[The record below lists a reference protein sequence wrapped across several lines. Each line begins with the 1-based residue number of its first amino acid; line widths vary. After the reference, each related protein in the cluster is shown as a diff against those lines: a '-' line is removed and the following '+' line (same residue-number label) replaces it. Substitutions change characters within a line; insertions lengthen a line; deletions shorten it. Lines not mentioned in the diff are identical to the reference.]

1 MKWTEEQLQ
10 AINLEGENII
20 VSAGAGSGK
29 TAVLTARV
37 ERKLLSGIHINELLV
52 LTFTN
57 AAAAEMKERIRKTIN
72 KNEQLYEE
80 ANLLDS
86 AFITTFDA
94 FSLALVK
101 KYHTRLNITNNI
113 KITDEVVIDI
123 KKEELLEEI
132 FNENYLTPKKDFMN
146 LINDFCLKEDTIL
159 KQYILNIYKKIELKY
174 DKENY
179 LNNYFDYIP
188 TNKNIILDYLDLI
201 KEKQNNI
208 REIFKELVNYFDNDF
223 IIKMEDNFHNLLNAN
238 TYSDFKNALN
248 YETIKVPRGTEESG
262 KILKSTIYKEAD
274 CIKELCLYKDLDEI
288 EEEINST
295 IDNIKVI
302 LRILIELDKR
312 LTDYKRNNNVFNF
325 TDISRLAI
333 KVVLENDDI
342 KEELTNSF
350 QEILIDEYQDTSD
363 LQEYFISLIEKNNVY
378 MVGDIKQS
386 IYRFRNANPYIFKNK
401 YDLYKEQPSIGKKI
415 DLLNNFRSRK
425 EVINSINLIFNKIMD
440 DIIGGANYE
449 EAHQLCFGNEIY
461 LKEKNKD
468 QNYDLEIINYN
479 DKELNNLT
487 KDEEEAF
494 IIGYDIKEKI
504 NSKYQIFD
512 KDSNSLR
519 DINYKDIVI
528 LLDKSKNFDL
538 YKKIFEYLNIPLSI
552 LKDESL
558 LKDDDI
564 LVIRNLLRLLICIKE
579 KRFDIEFKYTY
590 TSIARSFLYK
600 MDDNQIYN
608 CFVNDNFI
616 NTDLYK
622 KCLELTSSIDI
633 MSISSYFDYIL
644 DSFDYEEKLLTVG
657 NINSF
662 RIRREYLY
670 NLCKNYEELGYDIYD
685 FVLYLNQIFDNK
697 YDLSFNKKDNDSN
710 CCRIM
715 TIHKSKGLEFPI
727 CYYAGFSSKFNIS
740 ELKER
745 IIFNNKYGI
754 VLPKVDNYYKDTIIK
769 TIIKNQEKREEISE
783 KIRLLYVALTR
794 AKEKMII
801 VMPKLDDSRE
811 LNGKVPLFQKESYYS
826 FRTVMNSVASI
837 LNHFIKES
845 NIIGNKDYLKNN
857 KDIDS
862 IDINYKDIKVEE
874 LSIDYQEVESKHF
887 SKESLHLISKEEQD
901 LMDFGTK
908 VHEILERIDFNNYN
922 LDLYEIDDIMKDK
935 INAFINSELI
945 KEKKNCTFYKEYEF
959 IYKED
964 NVLSHG
970 IIDLLIEEDES
981 LTIIDYKLKNI
992 DDPNYDKQLNGY
1004 RNYIE
1009 SITNKKVYCFL
1020 YSIINEEFREVK
1032 EHIK

>member
-633 MSISSYFDYIL
+633 MSISSFFDYIL

>member
-1 MKWTEEQLQ
+1 
-10 AINLEGENII
+10 
-20 VSAGAGSGK
+20 
-29 TAVLTARV
+29 
-37 ERKLLSGIHINELLV
+37 
-52 LTFTN
+52 
-57 AAAAEMKERIRKTIN
+57 
-72 KNEQLYEE
+72 
-80 ANLLDS
+80 
-86 AFITTFDA
+86 
-94 FSLALVK
+94 
-101 KYHTRLNITNNI
+101 
-113 KITDEVVIDI
+113 
-123 KKEELLEEI
+123 
-132 FNENYLTPKKDFMN
+132 
-146 LINDFCLKEDTIL
+146 
-159 KQYILNIYKKIELKY
+159 
-174 DKENY
+174 
-179 LNNYFDYIP
+179 
-188 TNKNIILDYLDLI
+188 
-201 KEKQNNI
+201 
-208 REIFKELVNYFDNDF
+208 
-223 IIKMEDNFHNLLNAN
+223 
-238 TYSDFKNALN
+238 
-248 YETIKVPRGTEESG
+248 
-262 KILKSTIYKEAD
+262 
-274 CIKELCLYKDLDEI
+274 
-288 EEEINST
+288 
-295 IDNIKVI
+295 
-302 LRILIELDKR
+302 
-312 LTDYKRNNNVFNF
+312 
-325 TDISRLAI
+325 
-333 KVVLENDDI
+333 
-342 KEELTNSF
+342 
-350 QEILIDEYQDTSD
+350 
-363 LQEYFISLIEKNNVY
+363 
-378 MVGDIKQS
+378 
-386 IYRFRNANPYIFKNK
+386 
-401 YDLYKEQPSIGKKI
+401 
-415 DLLNNFRSRK
+415 
-425 EVINSINLIFNKIMD
+425 
-440 DIIGGANYE
+440 
-449 EAHQLCFGNEIY
+449 
-461 LKEKNKD
+461 
-468 QNYDLEIINYN
+468 
-479 DKELNNLT
+479 
-487 KDEEEAF
+487 
-494 IIGYDIKEKI
+494 
-504 NSKYQIFD
+504 
-512 KDSNSLR
+512 
-519 DINYKDIVI
+519 
-528 LLDKSKNFDL
+528 
-538 YKKIFEYLNIPLSI
+538 
-552 LKDESL
+552 
-558 LKDDDI
+558 
-564 LVIRNLLRLLICIKE
+564 
-579 KRFDIEFKYTY
+579 
-590 TSIARSFLYK
+590 
-600 MDDNQIYN
+600 
-608 CFVNDNFI
+608 
-616 NTDLYK
+616 
-622 KCLELTSSIDI
+622 
-633 MSISSYFDYIL
+633 
-644 DSFDYEEKLLTVG
+644 
-657 NINSF
+657 
-662 RIRREYLY
+662 
-670 NLCKNYEELGYDIYD
+670 
-685 FVLYLNQIFDNK
+685 
-697 YDLSFNKKDNDSN
+697 
-710 CCRIM
+710 M